1 MVSVTLLIA
10 VLGLTW
16 RVQSQ
21 EMEARAYS
29 VSPVGTNIV
38 LLSYGRATG
47 DLNFDPSLPITDGKA
62 TINSASAGYVRSIN
76 FFGRSAN
83 VGMILPYAWGNLQ
96 GNVAGQFQA
105 VRRSGLRDP
114 MVRFAVNLHG
124 ARAMDLK
131 EFITYRQKTNI
142 GASIIVAAPL
152 GQYDPAKAVNLSA
165 NRWGFKPEVGISRA
179 VRRMYLDVYGSAWLF
194 TANHN
199 FQGRTRKQ
207 DPIVGAQ
214 FHLSYVFNDKMW
226 AAFDGTVYTGGRTVI
241 NGVRGNDLQRN
252 SRIGGTFSYKLDRRQ
267 SLKFVYSKGVI
278 TTIGGDFQS
287 VTFGY
292 QYLWGR
298 GL

>member
-1 MVSVTLLIA
+1 M
-10 VLGLTW
+10 
-16 RVQSQ
+16 
-21 EMEARAYS
+21 
-29 VSPVGTNIV
+29 
-38 LLSYGRATG
+38 
-47 DLNFDPSLPITDGKA
+47 
-62 TINSASAGYVRSIN
+62 
-76 FFGRSAN
+76 
-83 VGMILPYAWGNLQ
+83 
-96 GNVAGQFQA
+96 
-105 VRRSGLRDP
+105 
-114 MVRFAVNLHG
+114 
-124 ARAMDLK
+124 
-131 EFITYRQKTNI
+131 
-142 GASIIVAAPL
+142 
-152 GQYDPAKAVNLSA
+152 VNLSA
-165 NRWGFKPEVGISRA
+165 NRWGFKPELGISRA

-214 FHLSYVFNDKMW
+214 FHLSYIFNNKMW
-226 AAFDGTVYTGGRTVI
+226 AAFDATVYTGGRTTV

-267 SLKFVYSKGVI
+267 SLKFVYSKGVT

>member
-1 MVSVTLLIA
+1 MNRCCPKLVSAALLIA

-131 EFITYRQKTNI
+131 EF
-142 GASIIVAAPL
+142 
-152 GQYDPAKAVNLSA
+152 
-165 NRWGFKPEVGISRA
+165 
-179 VRRMYLDVYGSAWLF
+179 M
-194 TANHN
+194 
-199 FQGRTRKQ
+199 
-207 DPIVGAQ
+207 
-214 FHLSYVFNDKMW
+214 HLSSENQY
-226 AAFDGTVYTGGRTVI
+226 
-241 NGVRGNDLQRN
+241 
-252 SRIGGTFSYKLDRRQ
+252 RRQ
-267 SLKFVYSKGVI
+267 YHRRGAP
-278 TTIGGDFQS
+278 GS
-287 VTFGY
+287 V
-292 QYLWGR
+292 
-298 GL
+298 